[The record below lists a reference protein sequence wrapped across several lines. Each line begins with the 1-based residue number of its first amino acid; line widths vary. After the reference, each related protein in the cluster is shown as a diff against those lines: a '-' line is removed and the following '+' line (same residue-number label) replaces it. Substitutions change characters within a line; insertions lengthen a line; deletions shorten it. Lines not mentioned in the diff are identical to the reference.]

1 MILYKEKLNCAT
13 VLSAIKTDK
22 FKTSVMSF
30 SMTVPISKEGFAY
43 NLLLSHILRR
53 GSKSYPTTML
63 INKRLDELYGSY
75 IEVKSHRI
83 GENLSL
89 TVTLEVLDN
98 KYIPDGVDVA
108 GEVIGIA
115 SELILSPAFAEPDF
129 NIAFFEQEKK
139 LIYESIDSEINNTRV
154 YSAKKCAELM
164 NINTEIPSSAE
175 LKDIIS
181 SATFERLLSF
191 YENLKSN
198 ASLNVFYVGAEEP
211 NALKGK
217 IAEAFKRYPL
227 GEKFGVVPLRK
238 ISREDY
244 AEITEAMPV
253 SQGKLTLMFSTD
265 AIASADRDSYY
276 TMLMLNEILGG
287 SASSKLFLNVREKLG
302 LCYYCSSSYSIYSGI
317 MLISSGFEVKN
328 YSIARKAILEQLED
342 IRMGKISDTEF
353 SAAQKAITSS
363 YRQLYDSPFD
373 LQSFYGDRALFGISD
388 GIEDAVRK
396 LLSVTKEDIVNLS
409 KTIELKASFF
419 VNGNAESGEEEDDD
433 SENI

>member
-1 MILYKEKLNCAT
+1 MILYKEKLNDAT
-13 VLSAIKTDK
+13 ALSAIKTDK

-75 IEVKSHRI
+75 IEVKNHRI
-83 GENLSL
+83 GENISL

-139 LIYESIDSEINNTRV
+139 LICESIDSEINNTRV

-211 NALKGK
+211 NALKDK

-227 GEKFGVVPLRK
+227 GEKFNVVPLRK

-244 AEITEAMPV
+244 AEITEDMPV

-265 AIASADRDSYY
+265 AIASADCDSYY

-342 IRMGKISDTEF
+342 IRVGKISDTEF

-419 VNGNAESGEEEDDD
+419 VNGNAEIGEEEDDD